1 MFSVKPRTCR
11 PPAIGNLDTYSPISI
26 FPSHAA
32 AAAMA
37 CPLIE
42 AIQPPISTVP
52 SPPSMRRYTLNVFV
66 MFGTSFSMG

>member
-1 MFSVKPRTCR
+1 MTAVAATSAMMPLSVM
-11 PPAIGNLDTYSPISI
+11 AVS
-26 FPSHAA
+26 A

-37 CPLIE
+37 CPLTE